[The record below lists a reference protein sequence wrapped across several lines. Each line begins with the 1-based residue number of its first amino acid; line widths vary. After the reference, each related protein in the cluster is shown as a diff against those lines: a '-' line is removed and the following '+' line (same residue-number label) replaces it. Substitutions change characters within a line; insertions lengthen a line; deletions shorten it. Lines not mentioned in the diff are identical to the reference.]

1 MFIGVYPEDVAAG
14 WRPLSA
20 TETVTA
26 QGLITE
32 AAVMLTISVP
42 DLEGKD
48 QGIVSLVVSRMV
60 RRVLKN
66 PDGYRVRNESIDD
79 YSDGGTVDSTL
90 STGELYVSDQ
100 ELGWLGIVP
109 ASASPK
115 RAFEVRLGG
124 S

>member
-1 MFIGVYPEDVAAG
+1 MAVYVQPEDVAAG
-14 WRPLSA
+14 WRPLT
-20 TETVTA
+20 TEEAVTA
-26 QGLITE
+26 QGLIDE
-32 AAVMLTISVP
+32 ATILLRVLVPGVDAMDEALVRFVAV
-42 DLEGKD
+42 
-48 QGIVSLVVSRMV
+48 RMI

-79 YSDGGTVDSTL
+79 YSDGGTIDSSL

-109 ASASPK
+109 VSATPK
-115 RAFEVRLGG
+115 RAFEIRLGG